1 MLLST
6 EQSLLLLHVIFN
18 SLEQLIPEF
27 CKISTQLC
35 KIVLIN
41 PLELSP
47 CILAQ
52 TQLYKSLGGR
62 EYPMNIWWES
72 ITCFLLQWLPS
83 FFHTKFISVLLL
95 SRTHRPEDGHF
106 LVEVVGISKKPN
118 IFALFNN
125 AFRFVPDIP
134 DLGNTWGG
142 SPFWKKRRKKKKKKK
157 TYAKS
162 KCYDTATEEYNLH
175 PWLIV
180 DLQLR
185 SDIISIQMSIRA
197 IVRIVLKYLCWFV
210 VCVSFPSLV
219 HSRGWTEDIRFSQHS
234 DFTHWLL
241 GHFGP
246 INSCHFASLPV
257 LIKTLRHKAFI
268 MCYL

>member
-6 EQSLLLLHVIFN
+6 EQSLLLLRVIFN

-27 CKISTQLC
+27 CKISIQLC

-72 ITCFLLQWLPS
+72 ITCFLFQWLPS
-83 FFHTKFISVLLL
+83 FSHTKFISVLLL

-142 SPFWKKRRKKKKKKK
+142 SPFWKKKRKKNLCQVQMLWHSDWRIQSSSLINSWFAIEIRH
-157 TYAKS
+157 YLYS
-162 KCYDTATEEYNLH
+162 DEYKGYSMYCVK
-175 PWLIV
+175 IF
-180 DLQLR
+180 
-185 SDIISIQMSIRA
+185 
-197 IVRIVLKYLCWFV
+197 VLVCG